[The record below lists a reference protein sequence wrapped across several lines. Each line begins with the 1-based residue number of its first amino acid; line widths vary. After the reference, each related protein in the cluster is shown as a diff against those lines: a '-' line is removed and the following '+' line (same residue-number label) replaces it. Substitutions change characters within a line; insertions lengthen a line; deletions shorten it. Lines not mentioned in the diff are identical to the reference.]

1 MPLKGTIRTLFKFI
15 SMKKNHILFA
25 LFFFISLA
33 AVSQKVIKHKISK
46 GETILALAI
55 KYDVN
60 EKDIYELNPKAK
72 GALLQ
77 LNQVLRIPNKKFKEK
92 EKPSKLDK
100 KEKLVD
106 KNSKKEKLNSELP
119 IKEVTEPKIVIKE
132 EFLTHLVLSKETLYS
147 ISKKYGITMETI
159 CELNPILK
167 TENLKKGIKLKIP
180 NQETIQEVA
189 PISETIVAKD
199 AKAEVVVGANTSGDL
214 VHKVVPKETLY
225 RIAKTYGVTVAD
237 LEKLNPGIEN
247 GLPVDYLLLVKK
259 GVGVGNSKV
268 IETTPLPV
276 DDVEIK
282 DIPAGNIEKAEFLI
296 KKASENLGTRY
307 RSGGSTSAGF
317 DCSGL
322 MFSTFQN
329 LDMTLPRSSHEM
341 AGYGVKINKVQAQKG
356 DLIFFATFGG
366 RRISHVG
373 LVTEVTNG
381 EIKFIH
387 SSTGSGVIVSS
398 LNEPYYARTFVQV
411 NRVLP
416 E

>member
-1 MPLKGTIRTLFKFI
+1 
-15 SMKKNHILFA
+15 
-25 LFFFISLA
+25 
-33 AVSQKVIKHKISK
+33 
-46 GETILALAI
+46 
-55 KYDVN
+55 
-60 EKDIYELNPKAK
+60 
-72 GALLQ
+72 LLQ

-92 EKPSKLDK
+92 EKPSKKDK

-106 KNSKKEKLNSELP
+106 KKDKNEKANSELP
-119 IKEVTEPKIVIKE
+119 IKDIPEPKIAKKE
-132 EFLTHLVLSKETLYS
+132 EFVTHLVLGKETLYS

-180 NQETIQEVA
+180 NQEIIQEVV
-189 PISETIVAKD
+189 PISETNVAKD
-199 AKAEVVVGANTSGDL
+199 TKAEVVADANISGDL
-214 VHKVVPKETLY
+214 VHKVLPKETLY
-225 RIAKTYGVTVAD
+225 RIAKTYGVTVSE

-247 GLPVDYLLLVKK
+247 GLPVDYLLIIKK
-259 GVGVGNSKV
+259 GVGASNSQPIV
-268 IETTPLPV
+268 AASSQSA

-282 DIPAGNIEKAEFLI
+282 DIPAGNSEKADFLI
-296 KKASENLGTRY
+296 QKASEHLGTRY
-307 RSGGSTSAGF
+307 RSGGSTSAGY

-329 LDMTLPRSSHEM
+329 IDMTLPRSSYEM

-366 RRISHVG
+366 RRVSHVG
-373 LVTEVTNG
+373 MVTEVTNG

>member
-1 MPLKGTIRTLFKFI
+1 
-15 SMKKNHILFA
+15 MKKNHLLFA
-25 LFFFISLA
+25 LFFFFSLSA
-33 AVSQKVIKHKISK
+33 FSQKVIKHKISK

-55 KYDVN
+55 KYDVS

-92 EKPSKLDK
+92 EKPSKVDK

-106 KNSKKEKLNSELP
+106 KNIKKEKLNSELP
-119 IKEVTEPKIVIKE
+119 VKEVTEPKIVIKE
-132 EFLTHLVLSKETLYS
+132 EFVTHLVLSKETLYS

-180 NQETIQEVA
+180 SQEATQDVV
-189 PISETIVAKD
+189 PISEANTVKD
-199 AKAEVVVGANTSGDL
+199 TKTEVVADANTSGDL
-214 VHKVVPKETLY
+214 VHKVLPKETLY

-247 GLPVDYLLLVKK
+247 GLPVDYLLIVKK
-259 GVGVGNSKV
+259 GVGAANSKV
-268 IETTPLPV
+268 IETIPLPV

-387 SSTGSGVIVSS
+387 SSTGSGVVVSS

>member
-1 MPLKGTIRTLFKFI
+1 MG
-15 SMKKNHILFA
+15 
-25 LFFFISLA
+25 
-33 AVSQKVIKHKISK
+33 
-46 GETILALAI
+46 LAI
-55 KYDVN
+55 KYDVS
-60 EKDIYELNPKAK
+60 EKDIYELNPKTK

-77 LNQVLRIPNKKFKEK
+77 LDQVLRIPNKKYKEK
-92 EKPSKLDK
+92 EKPSKKEK
-100 KEKLVD
+100 KEKMVAEKNKENKIISETPIED
-106 KNSKKEKLNSELP
+106 KTKIKDKSKEQ
-119 IKEVTEPKIVIKE
+119 
-132 EFLTHLVLSKETLYS
+132 FLIHLVLVQETLYS
-147 ISKKYGITMETI
+147 ISKKYGITMEAI

-167 TENLKKGIKLKIP
+167 TENLKKGQKLKITNP
-180 NQETIQEVA
+180 EYTTELATVTETNKNEVNIA
-189 PISETIVAKD
+189 TET
-199 AKAEVVVGANTSGDL
+199 NGDL
-214 VHKVVPKETLY
+214 IHKVLPKETLY
-225 RIAKTYGVTVAD
+225 RIAKTYGVTVSD

-247 GLPVDYLLLVKK
+247 GLPVDYLLIIKK
-259 GVGVGNSKV
+259 GVVSNNTKP
-268 IETTPLPV
+268 IEIAPIPV

-282 DIPAGNIEKAEFLI
+282 DIPAGNSEKAEFLI
-296 KKASENLGTRY
+296 KKASEHLGTRY
-307 RSGGSTSAGF
+307 RSGGSTSAGY

-329 LDMTLPRSSHEM
+329 IDMTLPRSSYEM
-341 AGYGVKINKVQAQKG
+341 AGYGVKINRVQAQKG

-373 LVTEVTNG
+373 MVTEVTDG

>member
-1 MPLKGTIRTLFKFI
+1 
-15 SMKKNHILFA
+15 MKKIHLLFA
-25 LFFFISLA
+25 LFFFFSLSA
-33 AVSQKVIKHKISK
+33 FSQKVIKHKISK

-55 KYDVN
+55 KYDVS

-92 EKPSKLDK
+92 EKPSKVDK

-106 KNSKKEKLNSELP
+106 KNIKKEKLNSELP
-119 IKEVTEPKIVIKE
+119 VKEVTEPKIVIKE
-132 EFLTHLVLSKETLYS
+132 EFVTHLVLSKETLYS

-180 NQETIQEVA
+180 SQEATQDVV
-189 PISETIVAKD
+189 PISEANTVKD
-199 AKAEVVVGANTSGDL
+199 TKTEVVADANTSGDL
-214 VHKVVPKETLY
+214 VHKVLPKETLY

-247 GLPVDYLLLVKK
+247 GLPVDYLLIVKK
-259 GVGVGNSKV
+259 GVGADNSKV
-268 IETTPLPV
+268 VETIPLPV

-387 SSTGSGVIVSS
+387 SSTGSGVVVSS

>member
-1 MPLKGTIRTLFKFI
+1 
-15 SMKKNHILFA
+15 MKKNHLLFA
-25 LFFFISLA
+25 LFLFFSLSA
-33 AVSQKVIKHKISK
+33 FSQKVIKHKISK
-46 GETILALAI
+46 GETILGLAI
-55 KYDVN
+55 KYDVS

-92 EKPSKLDK
+92 EKPSKVDK

-106 KNSKKEKLNSELP
+106 KNIKKEKLNSELP
-119 IKEVTEPKIVIKE
+119 DKKVTEPKIVIKE
-132 EFLTHLVLSKETLYS
+132 EFVRHLVLSKETLYS

-180 NQETIQEVA
+180 NQESTQEVA
-189 PISETIVAKD
+189 PISEASTVKD
-199 AKAEVVVGANTSGDL
+199 TKTEVVADANTSGDL

-247 GLPVDYLLLVKK
+247 GLPVDYLLIVKK
-259 GVGVGNSKV
+259 GVGAANSKV
-268 IETTPLPV
+268 VETVPLPV

-387 SSTGSGVIVSS
+387 SSTGSGVVVSS
-398 LNEPYYARTFVQV
+398 LNEPYYSRTFVQV

>member
-1 MPLKGTIRTLFKFI
+1 
-15 SMKKNHILFA
+15 MKKNHIIFA
-25 LFFFISLA
+25 LIFFFSLSA
-33 AVSQKVIKHKISK
+33 FSQKVIKHKISK

-55 KYDVN
+55 KYDVS

-92 EKPSKLDK
+92 EKPSKVEK

-106 KNSKKEKLNSELP
+106 KNIKNEKINSELSV
-119 IKEVTEPKIVIKE
+119 KEITEPKIVIKE
-132 EFLTHLVLSKETLYS
+132 EFVTHLVLAKETLYS

-167 TENLKKGIKLKIP
+167 TENLKKGIKLKITS
-180 NQETIQEVA
+180 QETLQEVA
-189 PISETIVAKD
+189 PISETNVAKD
-199 AKAEVVVGANTSGDL
+199 TKIEVVANANISGDL
-214 VHKVVPKETLY
+214 IHKVVPKETLY
-225 RIAKTYGVTVAD
+225 RIAKTYGVSVAD

-247 GLPVDYLLLVKK
+247 GLPVDYLLIIKK
-259 GVGVGNSKV
+259 GVDAANSKV
-268 IETTPLPV
+268 VETIPLPA

-282 DIPAGNIEKAEFLI
+282 DIPAGNSEKAEFLI
-296 KKASENLGTRY
+296 KKASEHLGTRY

-387 SSTGSGVIVSS
+387 SSTGSGVVVSS
-398 LNEPYYARTFVQV
+398 LNEPYYSRTFVQV

>member
-1 MPLKGTIRTLFKFI
+1 MLI
-15 SMKKNHILFA
+15 
-25 LFFFISLA
+25 
-33 AVSQKVIKHKISK
+33 
-46 GETILALAI
+46 
-55 KYDVN
+55 
-60 EKDIYELNPKAK
+60 
-72 GALLQ
+72 
-77 LNQVLRIPNKKFKEK
+77 
-92 EKPSKLDK
+92 
-100 KEKLVD
+100 
-106 KNSKKEKLNSELP
+106 
-119 IKEVTEPKIVIKE
+119 
-132 EFLTHLVLSKETLYS
+132 
-147 ISKKYGITMETI
+147 
-159 CELNPILK
+159 
-167 TENLKKGIKLKIP
+167 
-180 NQETIQEVA
+180 
-189 PISETIVAKD
+189 
-199 AKAEVVVGANTSGDL
+199 
-214 VHKVVPKETLY
+214 
-225 RIAKTYGVTVAD
+225 
-237 LEKLNPGIEN
+237 
-247 GLPVDYLLLVKK
+247 VKK
-259 GVGVGNSKV
+259 GVGADNSKV
-268 IETTPLPV
+268 VETIPLPV

-387 SSTGSGVIVSS
+387 SSTGSGVVVSS

>member
-1 MPLKGTIRTLFKFI
+1 
-15 SMKKNHILFA
+15 MKKNHLLFA
-25 LFFFISLA
+25 LFLFFSLSA
-33 AVSQKVIKHKISK
+33 FSQKVIKHKISK
-46 GETILALAI
+46 GETILGLAI
-55 KYDVN
+55 KYDVS

-92 EKPSKLDK
+92 EKPSKVDK

-106 KNSKKEKLNSELP
+106 KNIKKEKLNSELP
-119 IKEVTEPKIVIKE
+119 DKKVTEPKIVIKE
-132 EFLTHLVLSKETLYS
+132 EFVRHLVLSKETLYS

-180 NQETIQEVA
+180 NQESTQEVA
-189 PISETIVAKD
+189 PISEASTVKD
-199 AKAEVVVGANTSGDL
+199 TKTEVVADANTSGDL

-247 GLPVDYLLLVKK
+247 GLPVDYLLIVKK
-259 GVGVGNSKV
+259 GVGAANSKV
-268 IETTPLPV
+268 IETIPLPV

-387 SSTGSGVIVSS
+387 SSTGSGVVVSS
-398 LNEPYYARTFVQV
+398 LNEPYYSRTFVQV

>member
-1 MPLKGTIRTLFKFI
+1 
-15 SMKKNHILFA
+15 MKKNHILFA
-25 LFFFISLA
+25 LFFFFSLA
-33 AVSQKVIKHKISK
+33 AFSQKVIKHKISK
-46 GETILALAI
+46 GETILGLAI
-55 KYDVN
+55 KYDVS

-92 EKPSKLDK
+92 EKPSKVDK

-106 KNSKKEKLNSELP
+106 KNIKKEKLNSELP
-119 IKEVTEPKIVIKE
+119 VKEVTEPKIVIKE

-180 NQETIQEVA
+180 NQEASQEVA
-189 PISETIVAKD
+189 PISEANTVKD
-199 AKAEVVVGANTSGDL
+199 TKTEVVADVNTSGDL

-225 RIAKTYGVTVAD
+225 RIAKTYGVTVSD

-247 GLPVDYLLLVKK
+247 GLPVDYLLIVKK
-259 GVGVGNSKV
+259 GVGAANSKV
-268 IETTPLPV
+268 IETVPLPV

-387 SSTGSGVIVSS
+387 SSTGSGVVVSS

>member
-1 MPLKGTIRTLFKFI
+1 
-15 SMKKNHILFA
+15 MKKIHLLFA
-25 LFFFISLA
+25 LFFFFSLSA
-33 AVSQKVIKHKISK
+33 FSQKVIKHKISK

-55 KYDVN
+55 KYDVS

-92 EKPSKLDK
+92 EKPSKVDK

-106 KNSKKEKLNSELP
+106 KNIKKEKLNSELP
-119 IKEVTEPKIVIKE
+119 VKEVTEPKIVIKE
-132 EFLTHLVLSKETLYS
+132 EFVTHLVLSKETLYS

-180 NQETIQEVA
+180 SQEATQDVV
-189 PISETIVAKD
+189 PISEANTVKD
-199 AKAEVVVGANTSGDL
+199 TKTEVVADANTSGDL
-214 VHKVVPKETLY
+214 VHKVLPKETLY

-247 GLPVDYLLLVKK
+247 GLPVDYLLIVKK
-259 GVGVGNSKV
+259 GVGAANSKV
-268 IETTPLPV
+268 VETIPLPV

-387 SSTGSGVIVSS
+387 SSTGSGVVVSS

-416 E
+416 K

>member
-1 MPLKGTIRTLFKFI
+1 
-15 SMKKNHILFA
+15 MKKNHILFA

-55 KYDVN
+55 KYDVS

-132 EFLTHLVLSKETLYS
+132 EFVTHLVLSKETLYS

-199 AKAEVVVGANTSGDL
+199 AKAEVVVDANTSGDL

-259 GVGVGNSKV
+259 GVGVGNSKI

-387 SSTGSGVIVSS
+387 SSTGSGVVVSS

>member
-1 MPLKGTIRTLFKFI
+1 
-15 SMKKNHILFA
+15 MKKYHLLFA
-25 LFFFISLA
+25 FFFFFTLSA
-33 AVSQKVIKHKISK
+33 FSQKVIKHKISK
-46 GETILALAI
+46 GETILGLAI
-55 KYDVN
+55 KYDVS
-60 EKDIYELNPKAK
+60 EKDIYDLNPKTK

-77 LNQVLRIPNKKFKEK
+77 LDQVIRIPNKKFKEK
-92 EKPSKLDK
+92 EKTSKKDK

-106 KNSKKEKLNSELP
+106 KKDKNEKVNSELP
-119 IKEVTEPKIVIKE
+119 IKDIPEPIIAKKE
-132 EFLTHLVLSKETLYS
+132 DFVTHLVLGKETLYS

-180 NQETIQEVA
+180 NQENIQFVA
-189 PISETIVAKD
+189 PISESTITKD
-199 AKAEVVVGANTSGDL
+199 PNTEVVADANISEDV
-214 VHKVVPKETLY
+214 VHKVLPKETLY
-225 RIAKTYGVTVAD
+225 RIAKKYGVTVSE

-247 GLPVDYLLLVKK
+247 GLPVDYLLIIKK
-259 GVGVGNSKV
+259 GVGTSNSQPTV
-268 IETTPLPV
+268 AVSLPV

-282 DIPAGNIEKAEFLI
+282 DIPAGNSEKADFLI
-296 KKASENLGTRY
+296 QKASEHLGTRY
-307 RSGGSTSAGF
+307 RSGGSTSAGY

-329 LDMTLPRSSHEM
+329 IDMTLPRSSYEM

-373 LVTEVTNG
+373 MVTEVTNG

>member
-1 MPLKGTIRTLFKFI
+1 MPLKSAIRTLSKYQI
-15 SMKKNHILFA
+15 MKKIHLILV
-25 LFFFISLA
+25 LTFFFSINA
-33 AVSQKVIKHKISK
+33 FSQKVIKHKIAK
-46 GETILALAI
+46 GETILGLAI
-55 KYDVN
+55 KYDVS
-60 EKDIYELNPKAK
+60 EKDIYELNPKTK

-77 LNQVLRIPNKKFKEK
+77 LDQVLRIPNKKYKEK
-92 EKPSKLDK
+92 EKPSKKEK
-100 KEKLVD
+100 KEKLIPEKNKENKIISETPIED
-106 KNSKKEKLNSELP
+106 KTKNTDKAKEQ
-119 IKEVTEPKIVIKE
+119 
-132 EFLTHLVLSKETLYS
+132 FLTHLVLVKETLYS
-147 ISKKYGITMETI
+147 ISKKYGITMEAI

-167 TENLKKGIKLKIP
+167 IENLKKGQKLKITNP
-180 NQETIQEVA
+180 EYTTELATKTEPSKTEVNVATETN
-189 PISETIVAKD
+189 D
-199 AKAEVVVGANTSGDL
+199 DL
-214 VHKVVPKETLY
+214 IHKVLPKETLY
-225 RIAKTYGVTVAD
+225 RIAKTYGVTVSD

-247 GLPVDYLLLVKK
+247 GLPVDYLLIIKK
-259 GVGVGNSKV
+259 GVVNNNTKS
-268 IETTPLPV
+268 IEITPIPV

-282 DIPAGNIEKAEFLI
+282 DIPAGNSEKAEFLI
-296 KKASENLGTRY
+296 KKASEHLGTRY
-307 RSGGSTSAGF
+307 RSGGSTSAGY

-329 LDMTLPRSSHEM
+329 IDMTLPRSSYEM
-341 AGYGVKINKVQAQKG
+341 AGYGVKINRVQAQKG

-373 LVTEVTNG
+373 MVTEVTDG

>member
-1 MPLKGTIRTLFKFI
+1 
-15 SMKKNHILFA
+15 MKKNHILFA
-25 LFFFISLA
+25 LFFFFSLA
-33 AVSQKVIKHKISK
+33 AFSQKVIKHKISK

-55 KYDVN
+55 KYDVS

-92 EKPSKLDK
+92 EKPSIVDK

-106 KNSKKEKLNSELP
+106 KNIKKEKLNSELP
-119 IKEVTEPKIVIKE
+119 VKEVTEPKIVIKE

-180 NQETIQEVA
+180 NQEATLEVT
-189 PISETIVAKD
+189 PISEASTVKD
-199 AKAEVVVGANTSGDL
+199 TKTEVVADTNTSSDL
-214 VHKVVPKETLY
+214 VHKVLPKETLY

-247 GLPVDYLLLVKK
+247 GLPVDYLLIVKK
-259 GVGVGNSKV
+259 GVGAANSKV
-268 IETTPLPV
+268 IETVPLPV

-387 SSTGSGVIVSS
+387 SSTGSGVVVSS

>member
-1 MPLKGTIRTLFKFI
+1 
-15 SMKKNHILFA
+15 MKKNYILFA
-25 LFFFISLA
+25 LFFFFSLA
-33 AVSQKVIKHKISK
+33 AFSQKVIKHKISK

-55 KYDVN
+55 KYDVS

-92 EKPSKLDK
+92 EKPSKVDK

-106 KNSKKEKLNSELP
+106 KNIKKEKLNSELP
-119 IKEVTEPKIVIKE
+119 VKEVTEPKIEIKE

-180 NQETIQEVA
+180 NQESTQEVA
-189 PISETIVAKD
+189 PISEASTVKD
-199 AKAEVVVGANTSGDL
+199 AKTEVVADANTSGDL

-225 RIAKTYGVTVAD
+225 RIAKTYGVTVSD

-247 GLPVDYLLLVKK
+247 GLPVDYLLIVKK
-259 GVGVGNSKV
+259 GVGAANSKV
-268 IETTPLPV
+268 IETVPVPV

-387 SSTGSGVIVSS
+387 SSTGSGVVVSS

>member
-1 MPLKGTIRTLFKFI
+1 
-15 SMKKNHILFA
+15 MKKNHIIFA
-25 LFFFISLA
+25 LFFFFSLSA
-33 AVSQKVIKHKISK
+33 FSQKVIKHKISK

-55 KYDVN
+55 KYDVS

-92 EKPSKLDK
+92 EKPSKVEK

-106 KNSKKEKLNSELP
+106 KKDKNEKANSELSV
-119 IKEVTEPKIVIKE
+119 KEIIEPKIVIKE
-132 EFLTHLVLSKETLYS
+132 EFVTHLVLAKETLYS

-180 NQETIQEVA
+180 SQETLQEVA
-189 PISETIVAKD
+189 PISETNVAKD
-199 AKAEVVVGANTSGDL
+199 TKIEVVANANISGDL
-214 VHKVVPKETLY
+214 IHKVVPKETLY
-225 RIAKTYGVTVAD
+225 RIAKTYGVSVAD

-247 GLPVDYLLLVKK
+247 GLPVDYLLIIKK
-259 GVGVGNSKV
+259 GVGASNSQPIV
-268 IETTPLPV
+268 AV
-276 DDVEIK
+276 SSQSADDVEIK
-282 DIPAGNIEKAEFLI
+282 DIPAGNSEKADFLI
-296 KKASENLGTRY
+296 QKASEHLGTRY
-307 RSGGSTSAGF
+307 RSGGSTSAGY

-341 AGYGVKINKVQAQKG
+341 AGYGVKISKVQAQKG

-387 SSTGSGVIVSS
+387 SSTGSGVVVSS
-398 LNEPYYARTFVQV
+398 LNEPYYSRTFVQV

>member
-1 MPLKGTIRTLFKFI
+1 
-15 SMKKNHILFA
+15 MKKNHILFA
-25 LFFFISLA
+25 LFFFFSLA
-33 AVSQKVIKHKISK
+33 AFSQKVIKHKISK

-55 KYDVN
+55 KYDVS

-92 EKPSKLDK
+92 EKPSKVDK

-106 KNSKKEKLNSELP
+106 KNIKKEKLNSELP
-119 IKEVTEPKIVIKE
+119 IKEVTEPKIIIKE

-180 NQETIQEVA
+180 NQEATQEVA
-189 PISETIVAKD
+189 PISEANTVKD
-199 AKAEVVVGANTSGDL
+199 TKTEVVADVNTSGDL

-225 RIAKTYGVTVAD
+225 RIAKTYGVTVSD

-247 GLPVDYLLLVKK
+247 GLPVDYLLIVKK
-259 GVGVGNSKV
+259 GVGAANSKV
-268 IETTPLPV
+268 IETIPLPV

-387 SSTGSGVIVSS
+387 SSTGSGVVVSS